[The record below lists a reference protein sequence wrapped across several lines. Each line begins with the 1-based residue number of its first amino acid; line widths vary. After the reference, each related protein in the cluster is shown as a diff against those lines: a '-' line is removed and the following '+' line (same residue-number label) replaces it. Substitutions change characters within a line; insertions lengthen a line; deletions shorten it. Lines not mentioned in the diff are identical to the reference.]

1 MLGCPMSR
9 ELLWILLVGVV
20 FVVLNSIW
28 LRLFIRIHVG
38 RKRRRPA
45 VIIPIDA
52 YRPPRDHAALPRR

>member
-38 RKRRRPA
+38 RKRRPPA

-52 YRPPRDHAALPRR
+52 YRPPRGHAALPRR